1 MKITGDYTLHAP
13 LHIVW
18 KGLMSP
24 VILSNCIP
32 GCQSFELIDDN
43 TYQMIVNVKVGPM
56 NGKYQGTIS
65 ILDQEIP
72 KSYRLIAEGKGSLG
86 FARGSALVTLSDLS
100 DTTSL
105 LVDGEMEIG
114 GTVARVGQRIIGTLS
129 KTMMD
134 RFFECLTQSILNDS
148 MAN

>member
-1 MKITGDYTLHAP
+1 
-13 LHIVW
+13 
-18 KGLMSP
+18 MSP
-24 VILSNCIP
+24 EVLSNCIP
-32 GCQSFELIDDN
+32 GCQSFDLIDDDK
-43 TYQMIVNVKVGPM
+43 YEMMVNVKIGPM

-65 ILDQEIP
+65 ILDQQIQN
-72 KSYRLIAEGKGSLG
+72 SYRLIAEGKGSLG
-86 FARGSALVTLSDLS
+86 FARGSALVTLSELS
-100 DTTSL
+100 GTTSL

-114 GTVARVGQRIIGTLS
+114 GTVARIGQRIIGTVS

>member
-1 MKITGDYTLHAP
+1 MKITGDYTLLAP
-13 LHIVW
+13 LGIVW

-24 VILSNCIP
+24 EILSNCIP

-65 ILDQEIP
+65 ILDHAIP
-72 KSYRLIAEGKGSLG
+72 KPYRLIAEGQGSLG

-114 GTVARVGQRIIGTLS
+114 GTVARIGQRIIGTVS

>member
-1 MKITGDYTLHAP
+1 MLWTLVEWLRSWYRFKLRDDHDDP
-13 LHIVW
+13 EHPI
-18 KGLMSP
+18 
-24 VILSNCIP
+24 
-32 GCQSFELIDDN
+32 EDDN

-114 GTVARVGQRIIGTLS
+114 GTVARIGQRIIGTVS